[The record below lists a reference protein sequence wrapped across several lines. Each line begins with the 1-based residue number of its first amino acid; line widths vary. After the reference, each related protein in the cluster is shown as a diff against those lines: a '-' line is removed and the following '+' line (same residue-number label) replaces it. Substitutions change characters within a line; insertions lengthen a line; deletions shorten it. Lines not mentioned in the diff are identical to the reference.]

1 MKINRI
7 KELKPLVQTRFLN
20 MYDAKYEN
28 KNGNEKSWMIA
39 SRKGYEVLA
48 DKYFNGKSDE
58 VDAVVIATFHE
69 ESKSL
74 VLVRQFRVPL
84 NDYVYEL
91 PAGLVD
97 DNEDCAI
104 TIKRELKEETGLDI
118 IKINDRLGSK
128 QLYLSP
134 GMTEE
139 SASLVY
145 CTCSG
150 DLSTKYLEEDEDIT
164 PILVNRDEAKKLL
177 NKSEKMDIKAFMVLQ
192 SFALFGEEIF
202 KIFTC

>member
-7 KELKPLVQTRFLN
+7 KELKPLAQTRFLN

-58 VDAVVIATFHE
+58 VDAVVIAAFHE
-69 ESKSL
+69 ESKNL

-97 DNEDCAI
+97 DNEDCAL

-202 KIFTC
+202 TC